1 MNRDVL
7 VTNRSLRRGYQVT
20 RIPHL
25 NTLLHN
31 AELQGWSLTLLEEFE
46 AEYEPADFMNFYD
59 ADAYP
64 IAIAGGKLWLENG
77 DDGSSD
83 YDVCFDGTPYKQ
95 LIKSQSFRE
104 NVFLNDKIETQ
115 AEPELVLLF

>member
-1 MNRDVL
+1 MNCDVL
-7 VTNRSLRRGYQVT
+7 VTDKILRRGYQVT
-20 RIPHL
+20 QIPCVD
-25 NTLLHN
+25 TLLHN

-46 AEYEPADFMNFYD
+46 AEYEPADFMNFHD
-59 ADAYP
+59 ADDYQ

-77 DDGSSD
+77 DDGSRD

-95 LIKSQSFRE
+95 LIKSQFFRE
-104 NVFLNDKIETQ
+104 NVLLNDKIETQ

>member
-1 MNRDVL
+1 MNMDVL
-7 VTNRSLRRGYQVT
+7 VTDENLMRGYQVT
-20 RIPHL
+20 RISSLDTLPH
-25 NTLLHN
+25 NTECL
-31 AELQGWSLTLLEEFE
+31 GWTLTLLEEFE

-59 ADAYP
+59 VDDYQ

-83 YDVCFDGTPYKQ
+83 YDVCFDGTPYKI

-104 NVFLNDKIETQ
+104 NVVLDGKIETQ
-115 AEPELVLLF
+115 DEPEPGLLF

>member
-1 MNRDVL
+1 MNCDVL
-7 VTNRSLRRGYQVT
+7 VTDKILRRGYQVT
-20 RIPHL
+20 QIPRVDIL
-25 NTLLHN
+25 PHN
-31 AELQGWSLTLLEEFE
+31 AEFPGWTLTLLEEFDS
-46 AEYEPADFMNFYD
+46 EYEPADFINFYD

-83 YDVCFDGTPYKQ
+83 YDVCFDGTPYKK

-104 NVFLNDKIETQ
+104 NVLLDGKIETQ
-115 AEPELVLLF
+115 DEPELCLLF

>member
-1 MNRDVL
+1 M
-7 VTNRSLRRGYQVT
+7 
-20 RIPHL
+20 PHL

-59 ADAYP
+59 AADYQ

-104 NVFLNDKIETQ
+104 NVLLDGKIETQ
-115 AEPELVLLF
+115 DEPELGLFF